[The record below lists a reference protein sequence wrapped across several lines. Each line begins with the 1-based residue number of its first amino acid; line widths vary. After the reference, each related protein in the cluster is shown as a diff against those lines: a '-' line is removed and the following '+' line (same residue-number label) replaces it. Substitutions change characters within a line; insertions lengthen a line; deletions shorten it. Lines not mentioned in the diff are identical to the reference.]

1 MIALTLA
8 QLAHVLDG
16 RLHLAPGDT
25 PATVVSGGVDTDS
38 RLIEAG
44 GIFVA
49 KPGEVTD
56 GHLFVGAAV
65 AGGAAVAI
73 VERVVEASVTQVV
86 VADAIAAL
94 ADLARHVVAAVRD
107 AGDLRIVG
115 ITGSNG
121 KTTTKNLLA
130 RILEDEGETVAP
142 RASFNNEVGA
152 PLTMLRVTDDTRFL
166 VSEFGASAPGEIA
179 RLAGL
184 VEPDVGVVLMV
195 GMAHAGGFGGIEA
208 TFQAKSELVRA
219 LRTGGVA
226 VLNADD
232 PRVAAMAPIAADHGV
247 SVRWFGRGQGA
258 DVRADDVEVTADGT
272 RCVVTVSESTVSEG
286 TVSEGTVSEG
296 KVSEGTA
303 DAVSA
308 PLHLRVLGE
317 HHVMNALA
325 AIAAATTIGVSLD
338 ACVARLETVE
348 LAERWRMQPLGSE
361 RVRIIND
368 AYNASPDSMSAALRT
383 LAQITG
389 PGERTVAVLGAMSE
403 LGEYADEEHDR
414 VGLLAVRLGIQRIVV
429 VGPEARRMYLEAIA
443 QGSWDAEAVF
453 FATADEA
460 YDYLLGELRDGDRV
474 LVKSSN
480 SAGLRFLGDRL
491 GESFS

>member
-1 MIALTLA
+1 MIALTIAQIARAVAGEVRLA
-8 QLAHVLDG
+8 GD
-16 RLHLAPGDT
+16 DT
-25 PATVVSGGVDTDS
+25 PDTVVSGAVDTDS
-38 RLIEAG
+38 RLIEPG

-49 KPGEVTD
+49 KPGAETD

-65 AGGAAVAI
+65 DKGAALAI
-73 VERVVEASVTQVV
+73 VERVVDIDITQII
-86 VADAIAAL
+86 VADAVAAL
-94 ADLARHVVAAVRD
+94 ADMAREVVKQVRD
-107 AGDLRIVG
+107 DLDTPPSSALDPAAGSLRIVG

-130 RILEDEGETVAP
+130 RILEVEGETVAP
-142 RASFNNEVGA
+142 KASFNNEVGA
-152 PLTMLRVTDDTRFL
+152 PLTMLRVTEGTRFL

-184 VEPDVGVVLMV
+184 VEPDIGIVLMV

-208 TFQAKSELVRA
+208 TFHAKSELVRA
-219 LRTGGVA
+219 VRPGGLA
-226 VLNADD
+226 ILNADD
-232 PRVAAMAPIAADHGV
+232 ARVAAMAPIAAEHGV
-247 SVRWFGRGQGA
+247 GVRWFGRGAAATG
-258 DVRADDVEVTADGT
+258 VRADDVEVTASGT
-272 RCVVTVSESTVSEG
+272 SFTV
-286 TVSEGTVSEG
+286 
-296 KVSEGTA
+296 TA
-303 DAVSA
+303 DGVSL
-308 PLHLRVLGE
+308 PVRLRVLGE

-325 AIAAATTIGVSLD
+325 ALAAATSLGVDLAD
-338 ACVARLETVE
+338 AVARLETVE
-348 LAERWRMQPLGSE
+348 VAERWRMQPLGSE

-368 AYNASPDSMSAALRT
+368 AYNASPDSMAAALRT

-403 LGEYADEEHDR
+403 LGEHAEEEHDR

-429 VGPEARRMYLEAIA
+429 IGADARRMYLEAVA
-443 QGSWDAEAVF
+443 QGSWDNEAVF
-453 FATADEA
+453 FETADGA
-460 YDYLLGELRDGDRV
+460 FDYLQGELREGDRV

>member
-1 MIALTLA
+1 MIPLTLS
-8 QLAHVLDG
+8 QLADAVGGTLHVHG
-16 RLHLAPGDT
+16 EGT
-25 PATVVSGGVDTDS
+25 PETVVSGAVDTDS
-38 RLIEAG
+38 RAIGDG

-56 GHLFVGAAV
+56 GHRFVDAAV
-65 AGGAAVAI
+65 EAGAAVAI
-73 VERVVEASVTQVV
+73 VEHPVDAAVTQIVV
-86 VADAIAAL
+86 PDAVGAL
-94 ADLARHVVAAVRD
+94 ADLARVVVARVRER
-107 AGDLRIVG
+107 GDLRIVG

-152 PLTMLRVTDDTRFL
+152 PLTMLRVTETTRYL
-166 VSEFGASAPGEIA
+166 VSEFGASGPGEIA

-184 VEPDVGVVLMV
+184 VNPDIGVVLMV

-208 TFQAKSELVRA
+208 TFAAKSELVRA
-219 LRTGGVA
+219 VRPGGLA

-232 PRVAAMAPIAADHGV
+232 PRVAAMAPIAAEQGV
-247 SVRWFGRGQGA
+247 SVRWFGRTDAA
-258 DVRADDVEVTADGT
+258 DVRAVDVEVTATGT
-272 RCVVTVSESTVSEG
+272 RAQLVVDGE
-286 TVSEGTVSEG
+286 
-296 KVSEGTA
+296 
-303 DAVSA
+303 
-308 PLHLRVLGE
+308 PMILNLRVLGA

-325 AIAAATTIGVSLD
+325 AIAAATALGVD
-338 ACVARLETVE
+338 AASAVRRLETVE

-368 AYNASPDSMSAALRT
+368 AYNASPDSMAAALRT
-383 LAQITG
+383 LAQITA

-403 LGEYADEEHDR
+403 LGEYAGEEHDR

-429 VGPEARRMYLEAIA
+429 VGDEARRMYLEAIS
-443 QGSWDAEAVF
+443 QGSWDSEAVF

-460 YDYLLGELRDGDRV
+460 YDYLRTELRDGDRV

>member
-1 MIALTLA
+1 MIPLSIAQIARATAGEPRLFGDDTL
-8 QLAHVLDG
+8 
-16 RLHLAPGDT
+16 DT
-25 PATVVSGGVDTDS
+25 IVSGTVDTDS
-38 RLIEAG
+38 RLIG
-44 GIFVA
+44 PGDVFVA
-49 KPGEVTD
+49 KPGETTD
-56 GHLFVGAAV
+56 GHRFVSTAADAGAAL
-65 AGGAAVAI
+65 AL
-73 VERVVEASVTQVV
+73 VERPVDAPLTQIV
-86 VADAIAAL
+86 VADAVAAL
-94 ADLARHVVAAVRD
+94 ADLARAVVADVRER
-107 AGDLRIVG
+107 GDLRIVG

-130 RILEDEGETVAP
+130 RILEGEGETVSP

-152 PLTMLRVTDDTRFL
+152 PLTMLRVGAGTRYL

-184 VEPDVGVVLMV
+184 VHPDVGIVLMV

-208 TFQAKSELVRA
+208 TFHAKSELVRA
-219 LRTGGVA
+219 VRPGGLA

-232 PRVAAMAPIAADHGV
+232 ARVAAMAPIAAEGGV
-247 SVRWFGRGQGA
+247 RVRWFGRGADA
-258 DVRADDVEVTADGT
+258 DVRAESVEVTASGTHCTVIADG
-272 RCVVTVSESTVSEG
+272 G
-286 TVSEGTVSEG
+286 
-296 KVSEGTA
+296 
-303 DAVSA
+303 SA
-308 PLHLRVLGE
+308 ALHLRVLGE

-325 AIAAATTIGVSLD
+325 AIAAATALGVSLTD
-338 ACVARLETVE
+338 AIARVETLE

-383 LAQITG
+383 LAQITR

-403 LGEYADEEHDR
+403 LGEYAEDEHDR
-414 VGLLAVRLGIQRIVV
+414 IGLLAVRLGIQRIVI

-443 QGSWDAEAVF
+443 QGSWDGEAVF

-480 SAGLRFLGDRL
+480 SVGLRFLGDRL

>member
-8 QLAHVLDG
+8 QIAHAVSG
-16 RLHLAPGDT
+16 RLHTAGSDT
-25 PATVVSGGVDTDS
+25 DATVVAGAVDTDS
-38 RLIEAG
+38 RLIEPG

-56 GHLFVGAAV
+56 GHLFVDAAV
-65 AGGAAVAI
+65 AGGAALAI
-73 VERVVEASVTQVV
+73 VERPVDASVSQIVV
-86 VADAIAAL
+86 TDVVQAL
-94 ADLARHVVAAVRD
+94 ADLAREVVARVREN
-107 AGDLRIVG
+107 GDLKVVG

-130 RILEDEGETVAP
+130 RILQDDGETVAP

-152 PLTMLRVTDDTRFL
+152 PLTMLRVTDATRYL
-166 VSEFGASAPGEIA
+166 VCEFGASGPGAIA
-179 RLAGL
+179 HLAGL

-208 TFQAKSELVRA
+208 TAKAKAELVHATRP
-219 LRTGGVA
+219 GGTV

-232 PRVAAMAPIAADHGV
+232 ARVAAMASDAAERA
-247 SVRWFGRGQGA
+247 VRWFGTSSSA
-258 DVRADDVEVTADGT
+258 DVRAEDIETDAAGT
-272 RCVVTVSESTVSEG
+272 RCMLWVDG
-286 TVSEGTVSEG
+286 
-296 KVSEGTA
+296 A
-303 DAVSA
+303 RL
-308 PLHLRVLGE
+308 PLHLRVLGA
-317 HHVMNALA
+317 HHVWNAMA
-325 AIAAATTIGVSLD
+325 ALTAAVALGIHPED
-338 ACVARLETVE
+338 AVARLETVE
-348 LAERWRMQPLGSE
+348 LAERWRMQPLGSD

-368 AYNASPDSMSAALRT
+368 AYNASPDSMAAALRT

-403 LGEYADEEHDR
+403 LGEYAGEEHDR
-414 VGLLAVRLGIQRIVV
+414 IGELAVRLRIQRIVV
-429 VGPEARRMYLEAIA
+429 IGAEARRLYLAAVGE
-443 QGSWDAEAVF
+443 GSWDDEAVF

-460 YDYLLGELRDGDRV
+460 YDYLLTELRDGDRV

>member
-1 MIALTLA
+1 MIALTLT

-16 RLHLAPGDT
+16 ELHLAPGVD
-25 PATVVSGGVDTDS
+25 AETVVSGDVDTDS
-38 RLIEAG
+38 RLIQPG

-56 GHLFVGAAV
+56 GHLFVDAAV
-65 AGGAAVAI
+65 ENGAAVAI
-73 VERVVEASVTQVV
+73 VERVVGTVTQIV
-86 VADAIAAL
+86 VADAVTAL
-94 ADLARHVVAAVRD
+94 ADLARHVVGAVRD

-121 KTTTKNLLA
+121 KTTTKNMLA
-130 RILEDEGETVAP
+130 RILEDEGETVSP

-152 PLTMLRVTDDTRFL
+152 PLTMLRVTERTRFL

-184 VEPDVGVVLMV
+184 VEPDIGVVLMV
-195 GMAHAGGFGGIEA
+195 GMAHAGGFGGIDA
-208 TFQAKSELVRA
+208 TFQAKAELVRA
-219 LRTGGVA
+219 IRAGGLA

-232 PRVAAMAPIAADHGV
+232 PRVAAMAPIAAERGV
-247 SVRWFGRGQGA
+247 TARWFGRSAGA
-258 DVRADDVEVTADGT
+258 EVRADDVEVRADGT
-272 RCVVTVSESTVSEG
+272 RCTVF
-286 TVSEGTVSEG
+286 
-296 KVSEGTA
+296 A
-303 DAVSA
+303 DGGSGQ
-308 PLHLRVLGE
+308 LHLRVLGE

-325 AIAAATTIGVSLD
+325 SIAAATALGVPLGE
-338 ACVARLETVE
+338 CIRRLETVQ

-403 LGEYADEEHDR
+403 LGEYSDEEHDR

-429 VGPEARRMYLEAIA
+429 VGPEARRMYLEAVA
-443 QGSWDAEAVF
+443 QGSWDAEAIF
-453 FATADEA
+453 FSTADEA
-460 YDYLLGELRDGDRV
+460 YDYLMGELRDGDRV